1 MPADPAL
8 KPKSV
13 PAAAGGRPGEA
24 REEPLVYGGGGG
36 GSARGR
42 DGNAARPSMLAAV
55 GMWIAL
61 APLLMFFLALTSAY
75 IVRQGLG
82 EGWGAFP
89 VPRILWLNTVVL
101 LVSSGCIEA
110 ARRAEARRA
119 VAVVRA
125 ETGPAG
131 TTAEDRTVAELAEAR
146 RAGAAKRAAVDS
158 AAMKRAAMRWRAQRP
173 AKRWGAEEP
182 QERWAAEPGSALQA
196 SLWLWATL
204 ALGVFFLAGQLAAW
218 VQLSASGITVAVTP
232 FSSYL
237 YLFTG
242 AHGIHL
248 GGGLLALLAA
258 ALWPLRGPLGSKR
271 PRVIAASAIYW
282 HFLTVVWLGLFSL
295 LAFWR

>member
-1 MPADPAL
+1 MPTDPAL

-42 DGNAARPSMLAAV
+42 DGDAARPSMLAAV

-119 VAVVRA
+119 GAVVRA
-125 ETGPAG
+125 ETGPARAA
-131 TTAEDRTVAELAEAR
+131 AEERTVAETR
-146 RAGAAKRAAVDS
+146 RAGAAEQTAGHS